1 MRHIYCMHANT
12 EIHCIERIKKGD
24 HEAFSWIVDKYKDLV
39 YTLCIKMLS
48 SEVDAEEAAQ
58 DVFVKVY
65 KSISSFRGS
74 SKFSTWIYRIT
85 YNQCI
90 SIIRKKVKMI
100 DMVDELSDGEIDEE
114 TLDALELLK
123 REERSFY
130 IKQAMEALPETDA
143 FVLTLFCYE
152 ELSLEEICEVTG
164 QANSN
169 IRIRLHRAR
178 KKMYIVLSELM
189 KSEINSIL

>member
-48 SEVDAEEAAQ
+48 SAEDAEEAAQ

-65 KSISSFRGS
+65 KSINSFRGN

-90 SIIRKKVKMI
+90 SMIRKKVKMI
-100 DMVDELSDGEIDEE
+100 DLVDELSDGKIDDE

-123 REERSFY
+123 QEERSFF

-143 FVLTLFCYE
+143 FVLTLFYFE

-164 QANSN
+164 QTNNN